1 MSRFIILIIVFASF
15 LFAGISDI
23 TALTKSDIYISSTRI
38 PQGDLGLIR
47 IRAKENE
54 TPYVIWNDK
63 DIHLVQGLDK
73 TDWIGFLAVDLT
85 EEPGLYSGVARIPDS
100 GWERWFQIEVATKDY
115 GTRRLSLP
123 KNMVDP
129 DPETLKRVKIESEK
143 MVALWEAQGS
153 NPVWEGSFLR
163 PVPGKV
169 VGTFGRKSV
178 INDQL
183 RSPHSG
189 VDMRGRKGSPV
200 KAANRGIVSLTGD
213 HFFSGKS
220 IVLDHGGEILSM
232 YFHLD
237 MIQVKTGDM
246 VEKGQI
252 IGLIGATGRATGP
265 HLHFGVRINGAR
277 IDPLRLIAVSKELE
291 E

>member
-1 MSRFIILIIVFASF
+1 MNRYIALIIVFAFS
-15 LFAGISDI
+15 LFSGISDV
-23 TALTKSDIYISSTRI
+23 TALTKSDIYISSTLI

-47 IRAKENE
+47 IRVQKNE
-54 TPYVIWNDK
+54 LPSVKWREK
-63 DIHLVQGLDK
+63 DIHLVQDGDK
-73 TDWIGFLAVDLT
+73 SSWIGFLAVDLFQ
-85 EEPGLYSGVARIPDS
+85 EPGFYTGIVKVEGKEQEFS
-100 GWERWFQIEVATKDY
+100 FQIKVLLKDY

-123 KNMVDP
+123 KKMVDP
-129 DPETLKRVKIESEK
+129 DSETLKRVKIESEK
-143 MVALWEAQGS
+143 MAALWEAQGGY
-153 NPVWEGSFLR
+153 PVWEGPFLR

-169 VGTFGRKSV
+169 IGTFGRKSV
-178 INDQL
+178 INDQP

-200 KAANRGIVSLTGD
+200 KAANHGKVILTGD

-237 MIQVKTGDM
+237 KILVKTGDM

-252 IGLIGATGRATGP
+252 IGLIGSTGRATGP
-265 HLHFGVRINGAR
+265 HLHFGVRIDGAR
-277 IDPLRLIAVSKELE
+277 IDPLRLIAISKELE